1 MIRTTLDQLIADG
14 WLFAALRITFIASIY
29 LFLFVVLRTTVR
41 ELAVAAR
48 DMGGDERRAA
58 GTGLIVLDAA
68 DSSLAP
74 GAALSLEPASS
85 LGRVSGNTIVIDD
98 PHTSARHAELRF
110 ARGQWWLRDLGSS
123 NGTLLNDEPVRAVVG
138 VRPGDVIQCGRVR
151 FRLVPSFSVPS
162 VDVSA

>member
-1 MIRTTLDQLIADG
+1 MIETTFDQLIADG
-14 WLFAALRITFIASIY
+14 WLYAALRIAFIALIY
-29 LFLFVVLRTTVR
+29 LFLFLVLRTTVQ

-48 DMGGDERRAA
+48 AMPGEVGRAA
-58 GTGLIVLDAA
+58 AAGLIVLDAA
-68 DSSLAP
+68 ESSLVP

-85 LGRVSGNTIVIDD
+85 LGRVAGNTIVIDD

-151 FRLVPSFSVPS
+151 FRFVPSFPVPRL
-162 VDVSA
+162 DLSA